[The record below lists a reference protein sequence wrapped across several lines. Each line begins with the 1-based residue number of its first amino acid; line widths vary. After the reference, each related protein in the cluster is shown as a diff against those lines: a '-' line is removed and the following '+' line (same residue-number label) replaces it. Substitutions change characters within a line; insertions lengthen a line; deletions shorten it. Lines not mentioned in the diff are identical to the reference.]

1 MSTNHAFDVLTFFN
15 NLGAHPPLQP
25 FPWSTAIAYLV
36 LAVLAVYYL
45 LRYFDYP
52 VRPMSGLAW
61 DSLVYLTPSRVI
73 SILDTNADKTSAGT
87 SEGDGRLSGFMGYAM
102 KSEAMKRILGLDG
115 DGIINRLQQA
125 KGISSIG
132 TMLHASP
139 NSASSEKPPGL
150 GNWDNSCYQNSVIQ
164 GLASLPALRV
174 FLSEVSN
181 PHESPSTREAL
192 SNIIAKLN
200 NPSNA
205 GKLFWTPTQ
214 LKSMSSWQQQDA
226 QEYLSKVL
234 DEVEKETSQT
244 AKGRS
249 GRGGLSEVASLTVDP
264 AASMYESK
272 AGKSRLTNRYSSVGS
287 PRLHQLPDELA
298 SVLARNPLEGLLAQR
313 VGCLQCGFVEGLS
326 LIPFNCLTV
335 PLGKQWMYDVR
346 TCLDD
351 YAALEHIN
359 GVECAKCTLL
369 RNKKQMERL
378 LSEPC
383 DQDLGENS
391 PPTSRLTEALRDSV
405 VERLSA
411 VDQALS
417 DNDFSDNTLTQKCHI
432 STKNRVST
440 TKSRQAIIARM
451 PKSLVIHINRSV
463 FDENSG
469 MQRKNLADVRF
480 PQQLDLAPWCL
491 GSQASSKTENG
502 WVEGW
507 SVDPSS
513 SMLPPE
519 TDDLDPESDAMYDLR
534 AIITHYGR
542 HENGHYICYRKHWLP
557 SQPSMDLA
565 IKASESW
572 WRLSDEEV
580 SQVSEENV
588 LAQGGVFM
596 LFYEKIESPIADYDL
611 TPMLVDHAAFPME
624 EKAEE
629 PHFNEVDNTV
639 TSPHSEKDI
648 SGPVPA
654 VGELASPVLVEKS
667 SDTRPTP
674 PPNPP
679 KGNSLPEAEPPAE
692 PIPPT
697 RTTSSHI
704 SPEPATSPAVSNPA
718 ITIPPS
724 LSPTPMPPVPSAP
737 TMLNTTPAPPPSHPS
752 SAPTVP
758 IPNPPTTNTANT
770 TPNSTDPSNADP
782 KPEPQK
788 PLASPLMRT
797 AGPRGSVSRA
807 NQAMGS
813 VGSMVE
819 AN

>member
-1 MSTNHAFDVLTFFN
+1 MSSNHAFDVRPFSSA
-15 NLGAHPPLQP
+15 LGVHPSLQT
-25 FPWSTAIAYLV
+25 FPWSTAIAYIV
-36 LAVLAVYYL
+36 LAALAVYHL

-52 VRPMSGLAW
+52 NYPMSGLAW

-73 SILDTNADKTSAGT
+73 SILDTGVGKTSVRT
-87 SEGDGRLSGFMGYAM
+87 SETDSRGSGVIGHAM

-115 DGIINRLQQA
+115 EGIINRLQQA
-125 KGISSIG
+125 KSIPSIG
-132 TMLHASP
+132 TLLHASA

-164 GLASLPALRV
+164 GLASLPALRA
-174 FLSEVSN
+174 FLGEDSQ
-181 PHESPSTREAL
+181 PQESPSTKEAL

-205 GKLFWTPTQ
+205 GKLLWTPTQ

-234 DEVEKETSQT
+234 DEVEKETSKT
-244 AKGRS
+244 ATGRP
-249 GRGGLSEVASLTVDP
+249 GRGGLSEVASLTEDA
-264 AASMYESK
+264 AASIHESK
-272 AGKSRLTNRYSSVGS
+272 SEKPRFVNRHSSVGV
-287 PRLHQLPDELA
+287 PRFDQLPDELA

-351 YAALEHIN
+351 YTALEHIG
-359 GVECAKCTLL
+359 GVECAKCTLI

-378 LSEPC
+378 LSESYDP
-383 DQDLGENS
+383 DPGKNGPLT
-391 PPTSRLTEALRDSV
+391 PRLTEALQGSFK
-405 VERLSA
+405 ERLSA
-411 VDQALS
+411 VDEALS
-417 DNDFSDNTLTQKCHI
+417 DNDFSDNTLFKKCQI

-440 TKSRQAIIARM
+440 TKSRQAIIART

-469 MQRKNLADVRF
+469 LQRKNLADVRF

-491 GSQASSKTENG
+491 GSQKSSKTDNC
-502 WVEGW
+502 WIEGW
-507 SVDPSS
+507 SVDPSR

-519 TDDLDPESDAMYDLR
+519 TDDLDLESEAMYDLR
-534 AIITHYGR
+534 AVITHYGR

-557 SQPSMDLA
+557 SQLNLDFPT
-565 IKASESW
+565 KTESW

-580 SQVSEENV
+580 SEVSEENV

-596 LFYEKIESPIADYDL
+596 LFYEKIESLVVKNDPTPILL
-611 TPMLVDHAAFPME
+611 THVGTAME
-624 EKAEE
+624 EKAEPIQEE
-629 PHFNEVDNTV
+629 PCVNEADTLIAN
-639 TSPHSEKDI
+639 SHDEAI
-648 SGPVPA
+648 SDLVAA
-654 VGELASPVLVEKS
+654 VGVLAPPVIFEEPSETK
-667 SDTRPTP
+667 PTP
-674 PPNPP
+674 PLNPLEGSSIP
-679 KGNSLPEAEPPAE
+679 DAEPLRE
-692 PIPPT
+692 PIPSEPT
-697 RTTSSHI
+697 ASSL
-704 SPEPATSPAVSNPA
+704 
-718 ITIPPS
+718 PPS
-724 LSPTPMPPVPSAP
+724 LSPPSVPSMPSIRP
-737 TMLNTTPAPPPSHPS
+737 TLLNTTPPTVSSSPPSSPIVHISNS
-752 SAPTVP
+752 S
-758 IPNPPTTNTANT
+758 TTNITEN
-770 TPNSTDPSNADP
+770 TPNSTDTPNSDP
-782 KPEPQK
+782 KPGPQK

-807 NQAMGS
+807 NQAMES

>member
-1 MSTNHAFDVLTFFN
+1 MSSNHAFDVRPFSSA
-15 NLGAHPPLQP
+15 LGVHPSLQT
-25 FPWSTAIAYLV
+25 FPWSTAIAYIV
-36 LAVLAVYYL
+36 LAALAVYHL

-52 VRPMSGLAW
+52 NYPMSGLAW

-73 SILDTNADKTSAGT
+73 SILDTGVGKTSVRT
-87 SEGDGRLSGFMGYAM
+87 SETDSRGSGVIGHAM

-115 DGIINRLQQA
+115 EGIINRLQQA
-125 KGISSIG
+125 KSISSIG
-132 TMLHASP
+132 TLLHASA

-164 GLASLPALRV
+164 GLASLPALRA
-174 FLSEVSN
+174 FLGEDSQ
-181 PHESPSTREAL
+181 PQESPSTKEAL

-205 GKLFWTPTQ
+205 GKLLWTPTQ

-234 DEVEKETSQT
+234 DEVEKETSKT
-244 AKGRS
+244 ATGRP
-249 GRGGLSEVASLTVDP
+249 GRGGLSEVASLTVDA
-264 AASMYESK
+264 AASIHESK
-272 AGKSRLTNRYSSVGS
+272 SEKSRFVNRHSSVGV
-287 PRLHQLPDELA
+287 PRFDQLPDELA

-351 YAALEHIN
+351 YTALEHIG
-359 GVECAKCTLL
+359 GVECAKCTLI

-378 LSEPC
+378 LSESYDP
-383 DQDLGENS
+383 DPGKNGPL
-391 PPTSRLTEALRDSV
+391 TLRLTEALQGSFK
-405 VERLSA
+405 ERLSA
-411 VDQALS
+411 VDEALS
-417 DNDFSDNTLTQKCHI
+417 DNDFSDNTLFKKCQI
-432 STKNRVST
+432 SPKNRVST
-440 TKSRQAIIARM
+440 TKSRQAIIART

-469 MQRKNLADVRF
+469 LQRKNLADVRF

-491 GSQASSKTENG
+491 GGQKSSKTDNC
-502 WVEGW
+502 WIEGW
-507 SVDPSS
+507 SVDPSR

-519 TDDLDPESDAMYDLR
+519 TDDLDLESEAMYDLR
-534 AIITHYGR
+534 AVITHYGR

-557 SQPSMDLA
+557 SQLNLDFPT
-565 IKASESW
+565 KTESW

-580 SQVSEENV
+580 SEVSEENV

-596 LFYEKIESPIADYDL
+596 LFYEKIESLVVKNDPTPILL
-611 TPMLVDHAAFPME
+611 THVGTAME
-624 EKAEE
+624 EKAEPIQEE
-629 PHFNEVDNTV
+629 PCVNEADTLIAN
-639 TSPHSEKDI
+639 SHDEAI
-648 SGPVPA
+648 SDLVAA
-654 VGELASPVLVEKS
+654 VGVLAPPVIFEEPSETK
-667 SDTRPTP
+667 PTP
-674 PPNPP
+674 PPLNPLEGSSIP
-679 KGNSLPEAEPPAE
+679 DAEPLRE
-692 PIPPT
+692 PIPSEPT
-697 RTTSSHI
+697 ASSL
-704 SPEPATSPAVSNPA
+704 
-718 ITIPPS
+718 PPS
-724 LSPTPMPPVPSAP
+724 LSPPSVPSMPSIRP
-737 TMLNTTPAPPPSHPS
+737 TLLNTTPPPVSSSPPSSPIVHISNPS
-752 SAPTVP
+752 
-758 IPNPPTTNTANT
+758 TTNITEN
-770 TPNSTDPSNADP
+770 TPNSTDTPNSDP
-782 KPEPQK
+782 KPGPQK

-807 NQAMGS
+807 NQAMES